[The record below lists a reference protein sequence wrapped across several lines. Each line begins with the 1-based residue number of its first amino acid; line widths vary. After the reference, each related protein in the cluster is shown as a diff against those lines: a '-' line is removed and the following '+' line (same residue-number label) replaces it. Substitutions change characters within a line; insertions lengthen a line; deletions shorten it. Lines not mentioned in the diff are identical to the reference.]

1 VTDLERKD
9 LLDLAAALRKSG
21 MSPRTVRNRVDS
33 IQVFLHHF
41 ALPSLLQGKDLPRYT
56 EKKTLAFS
64 REEISALLAH
74 ADRDE
79 ADWIQFFLATG
90 VRDQEAAYACWS
102 DVNFDVKT
110 FTVREHLDL
119 GFRPKGRGQGSIP
132 IPESLV
138 TLLRKRRYRAPRPSV
153 CATLRPG
160 PAQLRRS
167 FSVLLTGNIVSH
179 LDLTS
184 SWQKHQALGVAP
196 LLSQCVTTS

>member
-1 VTDLERKD
+1 MICWTWQLHFEKAVCHRERCGT
-9 LLDLAAALRKSG
+9 AS
-21 MSPRTVRNRVDS
+21 TVSN
-33 IQVFLHHF
+33 FLHHF
-41 ALPSLLQGKDLPRYT
+41 AVPSLLQGKDLPRYT

-102 DVNFDVKT
+102 DVNFEVKT

-119 GFRPKGRGQGSIP
+119 GFRPKGREEGSIP

-138 TLLRKRRYRAPRPSV
+138 TLLRERRTRYPHTR
-153 CATLRPG
+153 LIF
-160 PAQLRRS
+160 QRS
-167 FSVLLTGNIVSH
+167 NG
-179 LDLTS
+179 
-184 SWQKHQALGVAP
+184 
-196 LLSQCVTTS
+196 